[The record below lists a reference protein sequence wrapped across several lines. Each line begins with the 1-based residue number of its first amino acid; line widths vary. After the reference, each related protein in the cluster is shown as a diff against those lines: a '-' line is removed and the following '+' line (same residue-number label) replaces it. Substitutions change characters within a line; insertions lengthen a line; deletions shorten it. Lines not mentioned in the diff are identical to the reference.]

1 MLAKYIGAILLIA
14 ATIQVAHAEKGME
27 LITVTISEPLSKKTN
42 LIKVQSDL
50 LEKALTKLKVTV
62 DGNYSDEEL
71 SIQDKEALV
80 LKSFN
85 FELKGSERLAHA
97 TYIVKS
103 MGYNSAQDGIIIND
117 KQFEVEAYARSS
129 TKLNEEAK
137 YKLNQLQYS
146 RLITNKAPSLVKVQS
161 YSLGGVEVVNGQKEY
176 QGFKASDL
184 LKSTYIRESTLD
196 ECRDNKGIFDTK
208 IIMPGFYSVSSEST
222 RYALA
227 LIASQLN
234 YGTKLTELDLTEN
247 YKNIFSELYYGH
259 GGVKYKSDEE
269 EMERIWL
276 GFNNALKLT
285 SQVMDGNYN
294 MYPFNDTKHAIVN
307 VSYEKPLSDLPL
319 KLATKAFS
327 AQWKTTK
334 EEAYKK
340 GIKNY
345 IEENK
350 LSPLYWLVVEL
361 DGVKF
366 YRAFIDLSLKTG
378 AMYLLDVYPF
388 LPGSIYNI
396 ETVNY
401 PETRQF
407 LRNKGVEFSQ
417 KNAKAIKGT
426 GFDYNSNAVDEYNN
440 CLQTQYAFY
449 KSLEEIQSFRD
460 GLTPTLD
467 KDFNK
472 QTHLFGFMGGKEMLP
487 AAFPYHVTFNGQQ
500 AKISFHKDLKVKNIS
515 VYLEKVN
522 I

>member
-1 MLAKYIGAILLIA
+1 MLTKYIGAILMIA
-14 ATIQVAHAEKGME
+14 ATMQVAYAEKDIK
-27 LITVTISEPLSKKTN
+27 LISVTISEPLSKKTN

-50 LEKALTKLKVTV
+50 LEKALTKLRVTV
-62 DGNYSDEEL
+62 DGSYLDAEL
-71 SIQDKEALV
+71 SIQDKESLE

-85 FELKGSERLAHA
+85 FEVKGSERLAHA
-97 TYIVKS
+97 TYIAKS
-103 MGYNSAQDGIIIND
+103 IDDNSPQDAIIIND
-117 KQFEVEAYARSS
+117 KQFEIEANARSS
-129 TKLNEEAK
+129 TQFNEEAK
-137 YKLNQLQYS
+137 YKLNQIQYG
-146 RLITNKAPSLVKVQS
+146 RLISNKAPSLVKTQS

-184 LKSTYIRESTLD
+184 LKSTYIRENTLD

-247 YKNIFSELYYGH
+247 YKKIFSELYYGH

-285 SQVMDGNYN
+285 SQVMDGSYN

-350 LSPLYWLVVEL
+350 LSPLYWLVVEV

-366 YRAFIDLSLKTG
+366 YRAFIDLSPKTG

-472 QTHLFGFMGGKEMLP
+472 QTHLFGFMGGKGMLP
-487 AAFPYHVTFNGQQ
+487 AAFPYHVIFDGEQ
-500 AKISFHKDLKVKNIS
+500 AKITFHKDIKVKNIS